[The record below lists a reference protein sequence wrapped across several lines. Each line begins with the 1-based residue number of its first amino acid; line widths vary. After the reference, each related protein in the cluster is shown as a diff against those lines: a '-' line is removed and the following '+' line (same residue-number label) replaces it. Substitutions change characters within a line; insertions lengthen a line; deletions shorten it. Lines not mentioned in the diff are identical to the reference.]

1 MKTTLFIA
9 FFALISSLQIGQ
21 KGLNLIKE
29 FEGCKL
35 EAYKCPAGVW
45 TIGYGT
51 TDSDYSITKTK
62 IKAGLKISKQKA
74 ETWLRQ
80 SVNKKYCPKVN
91 KYNNKYHWTQ
101 NEFDAMV
108 SFAYNL
114 GSIDQ
119 LTANGKRTKKEISQ
133 KMLLYNK
140 AGGKVLQGLVRRRK
154 AEQKLFLSK

>member
-9 FFALISSLQIGQ
+9 FFALISSLQISQ

-74 ETWLRQ
+74 DIVLKLINIIINIIGLKMNLMLW
-80 SVNKKYCPKVN
+80 SV
-91 KYNNKYHWTQ
+91 
-101 NEFDAMV
+101 
-108 SFAYNL
+108 SL
-114 GSIDQ
+114 I
-119 LTANGKRTKKEISQ
+119 I
-133 KMLLYNK
+133 
-140 AGGKVLQGLVRRRK
+140 
-154 AEQKLFLSK
+154 

>member
-1 MKTTLFIA
+1 MTTTLFIA
-9 FFALISSLQIGQ
+9 FFALISSLQISQ

-29 FEGCKL
+29 FEGCRL

-45 TIGYGT
+45 TIGSGT

-62 IKAGLKISKQKA
+62 IRAGLKISKQKA

-119 LTANGKRTKKEISQ
+119 LTANGKRTKKEIAE

-140 AGGKVLQGLVRRRK
+140 ANNQVLEGLVRRRK